1 MATISSKP
9 GVLSAGWSIV
19 KMSKVNNKNYT
30 GNIAKPQITY
40 NLPRRAKK
48 QPVNNGYECCFYLVL
63 LVYIYSV
70 FYIYW

>member
-19 KMSKVNNKNYT
+19 KMPKVNNKNYT

-48 QPVNNGYECCFYLVL
+48 QPVNNVYECCFYLVL

>member
-1 MATISSKP
+1 MAAISSKT
-9 GVLSAGWSIV
+9 GVLSAGCSIV
-19 KMSKVNNKNYT
+19 KMPKVNNKSDT

-70 FYIYW
+70 FYTY